1 MYMNNLLSDE
11 GSAFARIAVS
21 TRWSNIIILVHRL
34 LLYDGFVSSFTKE
47 YDPDGEKITSLVYTN
62 EQTIQAYLVQLQQMI
77 TSQLTVSVHIHNL
90 FCISILINTN
100 LVGHLVIPAW
110 IVLLNNN

>member
-11 GSAFARIAVS
+11 GSAFGRIAVS

-77 TSQLTVSVHIHNL
+77 TSQLTVSVHHIHNL
-90 FCISILINTN
+90 LYFHPDKHKPGGSP
-100 LVGHLVIPAW
+100 GHSCLDCFAQ
-110 IVLLNNN
+110 